1 VTHPAP
7 PDRARPIRPPH
18 PHPSGVRPP
27 AIPRDLV
34 PRHVAL
40 IMDGNGRWAKARG
53 LPRTEGHKRGE
64 SALFDV
70 IMGAI
75 ELGIPYLSA
84 FAFSTE
90 NWRRSPDE
98 VRFLMGF
105 NRDVIHRRR
114 DEFHEMGVRVR
125 WAGRR
130 PRLWRSVISE
140 LEYAE
145 RLTAGNSV
153 LTLQFCVN
161 YGSRAEIADAAAAIA
176 ADAVAGKIRPGKVDE
191 KLFARYL
198 DEPGL
203 PDVDL
208 FIRSSGEQR
217 VSNFLLW
224 QSAYAELVFLDTL
237 FPDFDRRHLWQ
248 ACEIYARR
256 DRRYGGAQP
265 NPVPAPPPPLA
276 EPPRAEPRLPERLD
290 DGDRQHAGDGGRA
303 K

>member
-1 VTHPAP
+1 MPVRQAG
-7 PDRARPIRPPH
+7 RG
-18 PHPSGVRPP
+18 GVRPP
-27 AIPRDLV
+27 DPHPGGARPPDIPPDLV

-40 IMDGNGRWAKARG
+40 VMDGNGRWAKKRG

-64 SALFDV
+64 AALFDV

-84 FAFSTE
+84 YAFSTE

-125 WAGRR
+125 WAGRHR
-130 PRLWRSVISE
+130 RLWRTVIRE

-145 RLTAGNSV
+145 RLTEDNTV

-161 YGSRAEIADAAAAIA
+161 YGGRAEIADAAAAIA
-176 ADAVAGKIRPGKVDE
+176 ADAAAGRLRPDKVDE
-191 KLFARYL
+191 KLFRRYL
-198 DEPGL
+198 DEPGI

-217 VSNFLLW
+217 TSNFLVW
-224 QSAYAELVFLDTL
+224 QSAYAELVFLDTY
-237 FPDFDRRHLWQ
+237 FPDFDRRDLWR
-248 ACEIYARR
+248 ACEIYASR
-256 DRRYGGAQP
+256 DRRYGGAEP
-265 NPVPAPPPPLA
+265 NPVVPGVAA
-276 EPPRAEPRLPERLD
+276 E
-290 DGDRQHAGDGGRA
+290 
-303 K
+303 